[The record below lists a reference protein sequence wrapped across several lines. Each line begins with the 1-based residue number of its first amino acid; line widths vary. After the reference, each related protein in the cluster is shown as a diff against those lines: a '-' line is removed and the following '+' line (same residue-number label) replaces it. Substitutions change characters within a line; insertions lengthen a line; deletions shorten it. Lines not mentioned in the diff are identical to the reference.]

1 MKKAKLTTVQGQPS
15 FKISTNTVEAF
26 VTQLGGHLGPVTFKI
41 GTKKIQPYS
50 VAPWATESTDKSL
63 NPIIKV
69 LRGDFFCMPF
79 GGNDKSY
86 KGEKHPIHGETAN
99 EKWTFESLKTQG
111 PATEMTLKLKTK
123 IRKSTV
129 TKSITLI
136 KNHAAVYCKH
146 TISGMTGPMSFG
158 HHAMLKF
165 PEKEGSGIISTSRFL
180 RGQIFPGTFE
190 NPANYGYSSLKPGG
204 MFSSLD
210 NVPMADGSIADLTGY
225 PARKGF
231 EDLVILSA
239 DPADEFAWTAITFPA
254 EGYLWFSIKNP
265 RVLASTVL
273 WMSNGGRH
281 YAPWNGRHTGVMGLE
296 EVTAYFHYGLTE
308 SAGVNQL
315 NRRSIPTCVEM
326 TPDNPYTVNYIMG
339 VSQVPRGFNGVRSI
353 KSSPEKNEL
362 AITADNGMTIKVPVF
377 VWFVTGT

>member
-1 MKKAKLTTVQGQPS
+1 MKQPKTTIIQGQPS

-26 VTQLGGHLGPVTFKI
+26 VTQTGGHLGPVTFKI

-50 VAPWATESTDKSL
+50 INPWATEKTDKAL
-63 NPIIKV
+63 APILKV

-86 KGEKHPIHGETAN
+86 KGEKHPIQGETCN

-111 PATEMTLKLKTK
+111 PATELILKMKTK
-123 IRKSTV
+123 ARKGSV

-165 PEKEGSGIISTSRFL
+165 PENEGSGIISASRFL
-180 RGQIFPGTFE
+180 RGQVFPGHFE
-190 NPANYGYSSLKPGG
+190 NPANYGYSSLKPGA
-204 MFSSLD
+204 MFSSLN
-210 NVPMADGSIADLTGY
+210 NVPMADGSNADLTRY

-231 EDLVILSA
+231 DDLVMFSS
-239 DPADEFAWTAITFPA
+239 DPTEDIAWTAVTFPA
-254 EGYLWFSIKNP
+254 EGYMWFSIKNP

-273 WMSNGGRH
+273 WISNGGRH

-296 EVTAYFHYGLTE
+296 EVTAYFNYGLTE
-308 SAGVNQL
+308 SAGVNQV
-315 NRRSIPTCVEM
+315 NRRGIPTCAEM
-326 TPDNPYTVNYIMG
+326 APDSPHTINYIMG
-339 VSQVPRGFNGVRSI
+339 VSPIPRGFNGVRSI

-362 AITADNGMTIKVPVF
+362 TITADNSMTIKVPAF
-377 VWFVTGT
+377 VWFVTGA